1 MSQEEI
7 TPSGDA
13 ALRRIEDRIFSDPAA
28 LTGYM
33 SAAMKDTKAD
43 AQGKIELP
51 AKPLSHLFNI
61 LGKPLPQDFPQGE
74 PKGENY
80 KLPRTE
86 ARKMLD
92 DLAKQAGFGIVAR
105 TRMRFGL

>member
-1 MSQEEI
+1 MSEKEI
-7 TPSGDA
+7 IPSSDA
-13 ALRRIEDRIFSDPAA
+13 TIRKIEDRIFSNPAA

-33 SAAMKDTKAD
+33 SAAMKDTKTD

-51 AKPLSHLFNI
+51 VKPLSHLFNI

-74 PKGENY
+74 PQGEKY
-80 KLPRTE
+80 KLPRKE

-105 TRMRFGL
+105 ARMRFGL